1 MSFIEEFKMSGT
13 FKEGLMP
20 YLDRIAQGIAENH
33 PNGTVTLVE
42 TEARLEQ
49 DRMTVNS
56 IGDAVPKLI
65 DLQRIVEYTI
75 TIRVSDRK

>member
-1 MSFIEEFKMSGT
+1 MSTT
-13 FKEGLMP
+13 FKDNLMP

-33 PNGTVTLVE
+33 PDGTVSLVE
-42 TEARLEQ
+42 TEARIEQ

-56 IGDAVPKLI
+56 IGDAVPKLVN
-65 DLQRIVEYTI
+65 LQRIVEYTI